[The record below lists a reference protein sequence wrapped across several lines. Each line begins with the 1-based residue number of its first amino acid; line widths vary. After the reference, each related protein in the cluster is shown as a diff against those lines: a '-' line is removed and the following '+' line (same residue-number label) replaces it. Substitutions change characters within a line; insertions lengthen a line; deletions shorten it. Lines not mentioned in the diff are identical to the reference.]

1 MFELTS
7 LYFSL
12 GLSFGEDS
20 YRLAFSIRIVFG
32 FRLYHHTMTCLPIQ
46 PHELDEDSEGEH
58 DSEWVRHKTQMMID
72 EFSDVNEG
80 EKEFMKMWNLHV
92 MKYK

>member
-1 MFELTS
+1 
-7 LYFSL
+7 
-12 GLSFGEDS
+12 
-20 YRLAFSIRIVFG
+20 
-32 FRLYHHTMTCLPIQ
+32 MTCLPIQ

-80 EKEFMKMWNLHV
+80 EKELMKMWNLHV

>member
-1 MFELTS
+1 MFQHWVWYIEN
-7 LYFSL
+7 
-12 GLSFGEDS
+12 
-20 YRLAFSIRIVFG
+20 YRFVVSN
-32 FRLYHHTMTCLPIQ
+32 RLYHHTMTCLPIQ

-58 DSEWVRHKTQMMID
+58 DSEWVRQKTQMMID

-80 EKEFMKMWNLHV
+80 EKELMKMWNLHV